1 MARTKAAKVRADR
14 DRVAKSFWKLG
25 QKDWAAPATLVLKVG
40 PFSQMAW
47 TRSRADGCT
56 SCTVADRLAATST
69 RLASMTYIRAYVM
82 LAWTNASDK
91 RYSGWPT
98 SDKRVSNLQ

>member
-25 QKDWAAPATLVLKVG
+25 QKDWAAPATLELKVG

-82 LAWTNASDK
+82 LDVDESI
-91 RYSGWPT
+91 
-98 SDKRVSNLQ
+98 